1 MSHMP
6 HGVTMRAKGIAT
18 NYCNGWIHF
27 IRIYGGLKMTLVER
41 NKMDLKDKADLEN
54 TQARAAQLLA
64 LLEYNVMMGNI
75 EDPAEE
81 YEDE

>member
-1 MSHMP
+1 
-6 HGVTMRAKGIAT
+6 
-18 NYCNGWIHF
+18 
-27 IRIYGGLKMTLVER
+27 MTLVER

>member
-1 MSHMP
+1 
-6 HGVTMRAKGIAT
+6 MRAKGIAT